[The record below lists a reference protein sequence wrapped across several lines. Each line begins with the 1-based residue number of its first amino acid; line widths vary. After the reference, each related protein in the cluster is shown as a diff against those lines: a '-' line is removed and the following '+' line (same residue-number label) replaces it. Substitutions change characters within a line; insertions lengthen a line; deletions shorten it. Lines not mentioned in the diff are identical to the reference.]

1 MENVIMIHLT
11 RLNRTPLFLNSDL
24 IEHLQSTPDTV
35 ITLTSGHNFMVLE
48 SPQEIISRIVQYR
61 RRIHLDL
68 PTVRSLAPVSEAANG
83 DV

>member
-1 MENVIMIHLT
+1 MIHLT

-48 SPQEIISRIVQYR
+48 SPEEIISRIVQYR
-61 RRIHLDL
+61 RRITLEL
-68 PTVRSLAPVSEAANG
+68 PPVGSVPRSTEAV
-83 DV
+83 DVDV

>member
-1 MENVIMIHLT
+1 MIHLT

-35 ITLTSGHNFMVLE
+35 ITQTSGHNFMVLE
-48 SPQEIISRIVQYR
+48 SPEEIISRIVQYR
-61 RRIHLDL
+61 RRVTSQL
-68 PTVRSLAPVSEAANG
+68 PTVVSAPLSMEVVNV

>member
-1 MENVIMIHLT
+1 MIHLT

-48 SPQEIISRIVQYR
+48 SPEEIISRIVQYR
-61 RRIHLDL
+61 RRITSEL
-68 PTVRSLAPVSEAANG
+68 PAVGSVPHSTEAV
-83 DV
+83 DVEV

>member
-1 MENVIMIHLT
+1 MIHLT

-48 SPQEIISRIVQYR
+48 SPEEIISRIVQYR
-61 RRIHLDL
+61 RRITLEL
-68 PTVRSLAPVSEAANG
+68 PAVELVPCSPEAI
-83 DV
+83 DVVV

>member
-1 MENVIMIHLT
+1 MIHLT

-48 SPQEIISRIVQYR
+48 SPEEIISRIVQYR
-61 RRIHLDL
+61 HRITLEL
-68 PTVRSLAPVSEAANG
+68 PPVGSVPRSTEAV
-83 DV
+83 DVDV